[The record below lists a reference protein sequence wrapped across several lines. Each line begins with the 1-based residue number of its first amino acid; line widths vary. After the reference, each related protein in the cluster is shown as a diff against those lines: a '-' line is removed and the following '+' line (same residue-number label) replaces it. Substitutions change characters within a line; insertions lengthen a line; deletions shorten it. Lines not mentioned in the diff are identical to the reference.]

1 MYTKATI
8 FSDGSSRGNP
18 GPGGWG
24 AIVALFEEGTTTPTR
39 LIELGGREENTTNNR
54 MELTGALEA
63 VRLVESLGVRKTVV
77 HTDSSYLVNSLT
89 KWVHGW
95 VKNDWQTKD
104 NKHVLNR
111 DILECFYDLFSLIE
125 IEFKQIAGH
134 SGIAPNERCDE
145 IATSFADK
153 KDIALFDGPFEIY
166 TVSLELHTS
175 HTGHKTSKQKPS
187 KTTKAH
193 SYISEIDG
201 VIKVHKTWAECKAR
215 VEGKKA
221 RFKKSVSKE
230 DEEKIIN
237 SFKK

>member
-24 AIVALFEEGTTTPTR
+24 AIVALFGEAQTNPLR
-39 LIELGGREENTTNNR
+39 IIELGGREENTTNNR

-125 IEFKQIAGH
+125 MDFKQIPGH

-153 KDIALFDGPFEIY
+153 KDVPLFDGPFDTY
-166 TVSLELHTS
+166 TVSLALHTS
-175 HTGHKTSKQKPS
+175 GVGHTNTKEKPS
-187 KTTKAH
+187 KTAKAH
-193 SYISEIDG
+193 SYVSEING
-201 VIKVHKTWAECKAR
+201 VIQVHKTWSECKAR

-230 DEEKIIN
+230 DEERIIN
-237 SFKK
+237 SFKR